1 MNMEVG
7 KANILSA
14 KLTKYDRRANT
25 FEYEILFETNG
36 VRQKIVN
43 IGTPGKVDPIVANI
57 IKEIKGMSKVSVDL
71 WDNSSLDTFS
81 KIDDEIIEN
90 AERKLG
96 LFFKRV
102 NDKITAVKT
111 NKSADGYL
119 NTYTSIAGYSM
130 NF

>member
-1 MNMEVG
+1 MNMEIG

-36 VRQKIVN
+36 AKQKIVN
-43 IGTPGKVDPIVANI
+43 VGVPGKVEPIVASI

>member
-1 MNMEVG
+1 MELG

-14 KLTKYDRRANT
+14 KLTKYDRRANS
-25 FEYEILFETNG
+25 FEYEILFEAGG
-36 VRQKIVN
+36 VKKKIVN
-43 IGTPGKVDPIVANI
+43 TGTPGRVEPIVAGI
-57 IKEIKGMSKVSVDL
+57 VKEIKNMSKVSVDL
-71 WDNSSLDTFS
+71 WDNSTLDTFS
-81 KIDDEIIEN
+81 KIDDEIIDN

-102 NDKITAVKT
+102 NDKIAAVKQ

>member
-1 MNMEVG
+1 MEIG

-14 KLTKYDRRANT
+14 KLTKYDRRANS

-36 VRQKIVN
+36 VKKKIVN
-43 IGTPGKVDPIVANI
+43 VGMPGRVEPIVADI
-57 IKEIKGMSKVSVDL
+57 IKSIKGMSKVSVDL

-102 NDKITAVKT
+102 NDKIAAVKS

-119 NTYTSIAGYSM
+119 NTYTSIVGYSM

>member
-1 MNMEVG
+1 MEIG

-14 KLTKYDRRANT
+14 KLTKYDRRANS

-36 VRQKIVN
+36 VKQKIVN
-43 IGTPGKVDPIVANI
+43 VGVPGKVEPIVANI
-57 IKEIKGMSKVSVDL
+57 IKEIKGMSKVSISL
-71 WDNSSLDTFS
+71 WDNSTLDTFS

-102 NDKITAVKT
+102 NDKIGAVKT

>member
-1 MNMEVG
+1 MEIG

-36 VRQKIVN
+36 AKQKIVN
-43 IGTPGKVDPIVANI
+43 VGVPGKVEPIVASI

-102 NDKITAVKT
+102 NDKIAAVKT

>member
-1 MNMEVG
+1 MNMEIG

-36 VRQKIVN
+36 AKQKIVN
-43 IGTPGKVDPIVANI
+43 VGVPGKVEPIVASI

-102 NDKITAVKT
+102 NDKIGAVKT

>member
-1 MNMEVG
+1 MEIG

-14 KLTKYDRRANT
+14 KLTKYDRRANS

-36 VRQKIVN
+36 VKQKIVN
-43 IGTPGKVDPIVANI
+43 VGVPGKVEPIVANI
-57 IKEIKGMSKVSVDL
+57 IKEIKGMSKVSISL
-71 WDNSSLDTFS
+71 WDNSTLDTFY

-102 NDKITAVKT
+102 NDKIGAVKT